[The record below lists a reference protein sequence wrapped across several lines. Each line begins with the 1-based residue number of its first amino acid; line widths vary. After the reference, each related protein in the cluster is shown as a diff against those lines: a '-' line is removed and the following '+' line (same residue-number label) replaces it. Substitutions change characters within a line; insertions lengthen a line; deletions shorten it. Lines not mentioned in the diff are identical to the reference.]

1 MSLARSTDDPP
12 LKRRYEEMAV
22 EFAHYIGSKGD
33 LDITT
38 TPLATILKADSGD
51 TSPRK

>member
-1 MSLARSTDDPP
+1 MSLARSTDDLP

-22 EFAHYIGSKGD
+22 EFAHYIGTKGD
-33 LDITT
+33 LDITAG
-38 TPLATILKADSGD
+38 PLASTLKADSGD